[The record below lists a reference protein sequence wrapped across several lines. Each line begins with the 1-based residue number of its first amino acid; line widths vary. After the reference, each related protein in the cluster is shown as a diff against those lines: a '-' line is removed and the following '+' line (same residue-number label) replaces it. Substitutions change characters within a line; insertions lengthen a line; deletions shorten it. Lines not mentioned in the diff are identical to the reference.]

1 MLVSEEFRQQA
12 QRKPSDFTRNR
23 SLPLTHLIPLMLN
36 YRKGTVQD
44 ELDQFFET
52 VTESPTAPGVSPAAF
67 CKARRKLKPKA
78 FVQLNEPL
86 LESAAKQLPQNLWHS
101 FRLLAVDGSTGRLP
115 NTPEIDRCF
124 GRPVDS
130 GVPMT
135 RFSRLYAVL
144 NGQVVQADMARYD
157 TSERELA
164 SGYLPRLLA
173 DDLVLYDRGY
183 PAFWLLAYHHEES
196 RHYCMR
202 VRKDF
207 HSEVKDFL
215 AAGDKSR
222 VVMLK
227 PSRASIR
234 QCEEYNISS
243 DPIPVR
249 LIRVILKSG
258 ETEVLATSLLDE
270 STYPTVWF
278 GKLYQLRWGVEENYK
293 REKERLEIENFS
305 GRTPQV
311 LLQDFHAKILAL
323 NLAALF
329 AKAVQW
335 LVDDRHGQRK
345 RAYRVNF
352 ANALSKMKNHIIR
365 ILLTTSSLDL
375 CWRLIEKMA
384 SCVEAVRPGRAY
396 SRTYGRCGSQGFQI
410 ITSGRGKLRLKL
422 MVLG

>member
-1 MLVSEEFRQQA
+1 
-12 QRKPSDFTRNR
+12 
-23 SLPLTHLIPLMLN
+23 MLN

-52 VTESPTAPGVSPAAF
+52 ITESPTAHTVTPAAF
-67 CKARRKLKPKA
+67 CKARRKLKPEA
-78 FVQLNEPL
+78 FVQLNEAL
-86 LESAAKQLPQNLWHS
+86 LDSTAKRLPQQRWQG

-115 NTPEIDRCF
+115 NTPEIDRHF

-130 GVPMT
+130 SVPMA
-135 RFSRLYAVL
+135 RFSRLYDVL
-144 NGQVVQADMARYD
+144 NKQVVQADMVRYD

-215 AAGDKSR
+215 DAGDKSR

-227 PSRASIR
+227 PNWASVH
-234 QCEEYNISS
+234 QCEEYNLSS
-243 DPIPVR
+243 GPIPVR
-249 LIRVILKSG
+249 LIRVVLKSG
-258 ETEVLATSLLDE
+258 EVEVLVTSLLDE

-278 GKLYQLRWGVEENYK
+278 GTLYQLRWGVEENYK
-293 REKERLEIENFS
+293 REKMRLEIENFS
-305 GRTPQV
+305 GKTPQV

-329 AKAVQW
+329 AKAAQW

-345 RAYRVNF
+345 RMYRVNF
-352 ANALSKMKNHIIR
+352 ANVLSKMKNHIVR
-365 ILLTTSSLDL
+365 ILLTISPLDL

-384 SCVEAVRPGRAY
+384 ACVEAVRPGRSY
-396 SRTYGRCGSQGFQI
+396 PRNLRKVRVPGFSDNYKRSR
-410 ITSGRGKLRLKL
+410 
-422 MVLG
+422 

>member
-1 MLVSEEFRQQA
+1 
-12 QRKPSDFTRNR
+12 
-23 SLPLTHLIPLMLN
+23 MLN

-52 VTESPTAPGVSPAAF
+52 IAECPTAPSVSPAAF
-67 CKARRKLKPKA
+67 CKARRKLKPEA
-78 FVQLNEPL
+78 FVQLNEAL
-86 LESAAKQLPQNLWHS
+86 LDSAAKQLLQHHWHN

-115 NTPEIDRCF
+115 NTPEIDRYF
-124 GRPVDS
+124 GRPVNS
-130 GVPMT
+130 GVPMA
-135 RFSRLYAVL
+135 RFSRLYDVL
-144 NGQVVQADMARYD
+144 NGQVVQADMAPYD

-215 AAGDKSR
+215 DAGDKSR

-227 PSRASIR
+227 PNRASVR
-234 QCEEYNISS
+234 QCEEYNLSS
-243 DPIPVR
+243 NPIPVR
-249 LIRVILKSG
+249 LIRVVLKSG
-258 ETEVLATSLLDE
+258 EIEVLATSLLDE

-293 REKERLEIENFS
+293 REKKRLEIENFS

-323 NLAALF
+323 NLAAIF
-329 AKAVQW
+329 AKAAQW
-335 LVDDRHGQRK
+335 LVDDRYRQRK
-345 RAYRVNF
+345 RVYRVNF

-365 ILLTTSSLDL
+365 ILLTASPLDL

-396 SRTYGRCGSQGFQI
+396 PRNLRKVQVPGFSDNYKRSR
-410 ITSGRGKLRLKL
+410 
-422 MVLG
+422 